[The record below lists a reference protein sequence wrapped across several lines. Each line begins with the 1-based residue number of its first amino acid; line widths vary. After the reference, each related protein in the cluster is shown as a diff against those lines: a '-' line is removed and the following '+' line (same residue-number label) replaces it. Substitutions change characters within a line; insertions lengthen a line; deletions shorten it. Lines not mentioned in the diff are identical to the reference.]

1 MDSNGLKS
9 ANLIDDFQDTT
20 KENTYDSC
28 LVSSER
34 NNVRDAKKK
43 RVKFTEQIIFIDV
56 ECWKKYNAEQ
66 TADENFDGINEE
78 EEENNEIENKKDDN
92 NNNNKRNKKDNVFCT
107 CNIV

>member
-1 MDSNGLKS
+1 MDCNGLKS

-34 NNVRDAKKK
+34 NNVKDAKKK

-78 EEENNEIENKKDDN
+78 EENNELENKKDDNN

>member
-1 MDSNGLKS
+1 MMKNNRLKQ
-9 ANLIDDFQDTT
+9 ANLIDDAQDTLR
-20 KENTYDSC
+20 EYDSC

-34 NNVRDAKKK
+34 NNVREVKKK
-43 RVKFTEQIIFIDV
+43 RVKFTDKIIFIDV

-66 TADENFDGINEE
+66 TADENFEGFNE
-78 EEENNEIENKKDDN
+78 EEENNEKENKKND

>member
-1 MDSNGLKS
+1 MVKNNRLKQ
-9 ANLIDDFQDTT
+9 ANLIDDAQDTLR
-20 KENTYDSC
+20 EYDSC

-34 NNVRDAKKK
+34 NNVREVKKK
-43 RVKFTEQIIFIDV
+43 RVKFTDKIIFIDV

-66 TADENFDGINEE
+66 TADENFEGFNE
-78 EEENNEIENKKDDN
+78 EEENNEKENKKND

>member
-1 MDSNGLKS
+1 MDCNGLKS

-66 TADENFDGINEE
+66 TADENFEGFNE
-78 EEENNEIENKKDDN
+78 EEENNEKENKKND

>member
-66 TADENFDGINEE
+66 TADENFDCINE
-78 EEENNEIENKKDDN
+78 EEENNEIEKKKDDN

>member
-78 EEENNEIENKKDDN
+78 EENNEIEKKKDDN

>member
-34 NNVRDAKKK
+34 NNVKDAKKK

-78 EEENNEIENKKDDN
+78 EENNEIEKKKDDN

>member
-1 MDSNGLKS
+1 MDCNGLKS

-66 TADENFDGINEE
+66 TADENFEGFNEE
-78 EEENNEIENKKDDN
+78 EENKKND

>member
-78 EEENNEIENKKDDN
+78 EENNEIENKKDDN

>member
-1 MDSNGLKS
+1 MKNNRLKQ
-9 ANLIDDFQDTT
+9 ANLIDDAQDTLR
-20 KENTYDSC
+20 EYDSC

-66 TADENFDGINEE
+66 TADENCDEINEE
-78 EEENNEIENKKDDN
+78 EINELKNKNND

-107 CNIV
+107 CNVV

>member
-56 ECWKKYNAEQ
+56 ECWKKYNEEL
-66 TADENFDGINEE
+66 TADENFTFQNDG
-78 EEENNEIENKKDDN
+78 ENDDN
-92 NNNNKRNKKDNVFCT
+92 NKNNSQNNDSNKRNKKKDNIVCT
-107 CNIV
+107 CNVI